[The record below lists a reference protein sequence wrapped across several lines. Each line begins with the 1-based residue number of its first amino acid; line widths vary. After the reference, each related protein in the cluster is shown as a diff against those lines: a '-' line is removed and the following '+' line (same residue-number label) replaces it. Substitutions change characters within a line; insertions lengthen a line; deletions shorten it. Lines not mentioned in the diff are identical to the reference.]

1 MQVRVFS
8 PRRKPI
14 ITEVAA
20 DETFGAIRSRLG
32 KELGIAGERGL
43 ILHQGQPVPARLRA
57 FEPSCSCT
65 RRPLPPSLT
74 RRLPAR

>member
-14 ITEVAA
+14 TTEVAA
-20 DETFGAIRSRLG
+20 DESFGSIRMRLG

-43 ILHQGQPVPARLRA
+43 ILHQGETVTGSLCALS
-57 FEPSCSCT
+57 SCYLCYV
-65 RRPLPPSLT
+65 
-74 RRLPAR
+74 